1 MTDDAAEP
9 HERAGRRRRGRRL
22 AGLVLAAAA
31 IGVVAALAL
40 PGDDP
45 PVPADLPL
53 EAWAPY
59 WALDVSATELP
70 AHADDLR
77 DVSPFW
83 YVATGADQ
91 IGLDPNAPADLADA
105 FLTTARA
112 EDIPLVASIV
122 DAMPAG
128 GMAAVLADP
137 ATRAQHVD
145 TIAAFAE
152 LGDFDGI
159 DLDYEQFAFADDRAT
174 WTKTRPAWV
183 AFVTELAGRLHADGR
198 TLTVSIPPVY
208 DDRRTDQSGYWVY
221 DHGAIAPVV
230 DRIRLMAYDFSTTE
244 PGPIAP
250 VDWVEQAVDATADV
264 VGDRSKLVLGIPL
277 YGYNWPVRTI
287 GTCPADQVEGRTGVT
302 IRSVDELIAL
312 RGATPTFDDATGESW
327 FTYELELDDGTSF
340 CTQTREVHY
349 VDAEGARQRIDIA
362 RKARLGG
369 VSLWALG
376 YDDDTLWAAID
387 PVVRP
392 ASATTTTP

>member
-1 MTDDAAEP
+1 MSDDDTGGR
-9 HERAGRRRRGRRL
+9 ERAGRRRRRPRL
-22 AGLVLAAAA
+22 AWLVVAAAA

-45 PVPADLPL
+45 PVPEDLPL

-59 WALDVSATELP
+59 WALDVSAAELS
-70 AHADDLR
+70 AHAGDLR
-77 DVSPFW
+77 QISPFW

-91 IGLDPNAPADLADA
+91 IGIDPNAPVDLADQL
-105 FLTTARA
+105 LTTARA
-112 EDIPLVASIV
+112 QGIPVVASIV

-152 LGDFDGI
+152 LGGFDGI

-174 WTKTRPAWV
+174 WATTRPAWV
-183 AFVTELAGRLHADGR
+183 AFVTDLAERLYADGR
-198 TLTVSIPPVY
+198 TLTVSVPPVY
-208 DDRRTDQSGYWVY
+208 DGRRTDQSGYWVY

-264 VGDRSKLVLGIPL
+264 VGDRSKLVLSIPL
-277 YGYNWPVRTI
+277 YGYNWPVTTI

-312 RGATPTFDDATGESW
+312 RDATPTFDDATGESW

-349 VDAEGARQRIDIA
+349 VDADGARQRIDIA
-362 RKARLGG
+362 RRARLGG

-376 YDDDTLWAAID
+376 YDDETLWAAID

-392 ASATTTTP
+392 AAATTTTP